1 MPGSC
6 GLSLLIVASLL
17 CSTAQAA
24 EAPGGL
30 DLYLGASLMRF
41 DFREYAD
48 TGEQLVRELGVLPG
62 VIGGV
67 GQAIGRWRWSA
78 ELSYYSGAVDYDGQT
93 QSGATFTSTSDAVVA
108 GIRARALHLL
118 DAEGRFAAGLG
129 LGYGQWQRQIR
140 GRANVSGLDER
151 FVAGDVSF
159 DARLSVLRSEAATV
173 DVDLRFAWP
182 IRPQVKIDFSG
193 LYDTRTLMLGP
204 RLATRVSAP
213 VSWAAG
219 PLSRF
224 VVEPSF
230 EAWGFGRS
238 ATETLYRDGVP
249 AGVVYQPQGKGYN
262 LELRLV
268 WVQSL

>member
-1 MPGSC
+1 MLGAR
-6 GLSLLIVASLL
+6 SLVLLVGASLL

-24 EAPGGL
+24 EASGGL
-30 DLYLGASLMRF
+30 DLYVGASLLRF

-78 ELSYYSGAVDYDGQT
+78 ELSYHSGDVDYDGQT
-93 QSGATFTSTSDAVVA
+93 QSGAAFTSTSDAVVA

-118 DAEGRFAAGLG
+118 DPEGRFAAGLG
-129 LGYGQWQRQIR
+129 LGYGQWQRHIR
-140 GRANVSGLDER
+140 GRTSVSGLDER
-151 FVAGDVSF
+151 FEAGDVSF
-159 DARLSVLRSEAATV
+159 DARLSVLRSDAATV

-193 LYDTRTLMLGP
+193 LYDTRALMLGP
-204 RLATRVSAP
+204 RLATRVSVP
-213 VSWAAG
+213 VAWTAG
-219 PLSRF
+219 PHSRI
-224 VVEPSF
+224 VVEPCF

-249 AGVVYQPQGKGYN
+249 AGVVYQPRGNGYN

-268 WVQSL
+268 WMQSL

>member
-1 MPGSC
+1 MPGC
-6 GLSLLIVASLL
+6 RGLVALIGASLL

-24 EAPGGL
+24 EASGGF
-30 DLYLGASLMRF
+30 DLYVGASLLRF
-41 DFREYAD
+41 DFREVAD

-62 VIGGV
+62 VIGGF

-78 ELSYYSGAVDYDGQT
+78 ELSYHSGAVDYDGQT
-93 QSGATFTSTSDAVVA
+93 QAGAMFATTTDAVVSM
-108 GIRARALHLL
+108 IRARALHQL
-118 DAEGRFAAGLG
+118 DQDGRFAAGLG
-129 LGYGQWQRQIR
+129 LGYRQWQRHIG

-151 FVAGDVSF
+151 FEAGDVSF
-159 DARLSVLRSEAATV
+159 DARLSVLRSDAATV

-182 IRPQVKIDFSG
+182 IRPQVKIGFSG

-204 RLATRVSAP
+204 RLATRVSVP
-213 VSWAAG
+213 VSWTAG
-219 PLSRF
+219 PHSRI

>member
-6 GLSLLIVASLL
+6 GLSLVIVASLL
-17 CSTAQAA
+17 CSPARAA

-30 DLYLGASLMRF
+30 ELYGGASVLRF

-62 VIGGV
+62 VVGGV

-78 ELSYYSGAVDYDGQT
+78 ELSYHSGTVDYDGQT
-93 QSGATFTSTSDAVVA
+93 QAGAAFNTTTDAVVSM
-108 GIRARALHLL
+108 IRARALHQL
-118 DAEGRFAAGLG
+118 DQDGRFAAGLG
-129 LGYGQWQRQIR
+129 LGYRQWQRHIG
-140 GRANVSGLDER
+140 GRASVSGLDER
-151 FVAGDVSF
+151 FTAGDVSF
-159 DARLSVLRSEAATV
+159 NARLSVLRSEAATV
-173 DVDLRFAWP
+173 DVDLQFAWP

-193 LYDTRTLMLGP
+193 KYDSRTLLPGP

-224 VVEPSF
+224 VVEPGF
-230 EAWGFGRS
+230 EAWGYGRS